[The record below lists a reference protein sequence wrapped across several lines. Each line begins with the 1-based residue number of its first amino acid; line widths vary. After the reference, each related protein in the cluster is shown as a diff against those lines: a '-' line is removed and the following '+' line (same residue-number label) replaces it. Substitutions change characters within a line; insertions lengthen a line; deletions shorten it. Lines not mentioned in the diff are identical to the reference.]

1 MAHIVNVKLK
11 NGADII
17 SILQS
22 DQELFVFL
30 ENPVQI
36 EADPENGF
44 YAKSWLLLSEN
55 NVVAVSKLDIFYVH
69 DASDKAIGYYE
80 NFLERMPHK
89 KHDNNVEEFTNEL
102 EDIFNA
108 MLESNESTKH

>member
-1 MAHIVNVKLK
+1 MANIVNVKLK
-11 NGADII
+11 NGTDIL

-22 DQELFVFL
+22 DQETFVLL

-55 NVVAVSKLDIFYVH
+55 NIVTVSKSDIFYIH
-69 DASDKAIGYYE
+69 QASDKAIGYYE
-80 NFLERMPHK
+80 SFLERMSYK
-89 KHDNNVEEFTNEL
+89 KSEDSEEEFTNEL
-102 EDIFNA
+102 EEIFGA
-108 MLESNESTKH
+108 MLESRESTKH